1 MFCNIMNGLTNF
13 YSSNPVCI
21 CDEIDEDEYDEMYD
35 NTYVTDEELNEIKR
49 KYNGDNAN
57 LYGCIDND
65 HFCLREILCHGC
77 NAEKLHD
84 GVRGGNS

>member
-35 NTYVTDEELNEIKR
+35 NTYVTDEELNEM
-49 KYNGDNAN
+49 
-57 LYGCIDND
+57 CND
-65 HFCLREILCHGC
+65 KNYDDDDDEMYAIF
-77 NAEKLHD
+77 
-84 GVRGGNS
+84 